1 LDTFFFGIR
10 PHNTYALQ
18 VKKSKLRKYYNSP
31 IAITE
36 ITETMHTRTC
46 TILVL
51 IIQFTLIIL
60 ATCTNE
66 KPAQP
71 SIPNKLQII
80 PLCQQDKSQSHKDS
94 LKGQAKAQQS
104 SNSYS
109 LSASRFDTAKYW
121 STNSGTLAL
130 STTTPSLP
138 PAVVRQRHKRNHPYQ
153 DYPQ

>member
-36 ITETMHTRTC
+36 ITETMHIRTC

-60 ATCTNE
+60 AICTNE

-94 LKGQAKAQQS
+94 LKGQAKP
-104 SNSYS
+104 SNLPTPTHYLRADS
-109 LSASRFDTAKYW
+109 TPPKYW